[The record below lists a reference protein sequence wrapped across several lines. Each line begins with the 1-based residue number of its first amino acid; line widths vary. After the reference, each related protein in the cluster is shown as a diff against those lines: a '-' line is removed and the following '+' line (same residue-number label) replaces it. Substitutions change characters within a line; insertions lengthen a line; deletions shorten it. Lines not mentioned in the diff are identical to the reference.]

1 MRGTTFRRSTLA
13 VALLAA
19 AAFTAATPRATSAS
33 GIAPLGMG
41 TLEPTSP
48 PQPAGILTA
57 DPVKIRIQGV
67 AYRMTVTVTNPHG
80 RFSAPTVDV
89 LLERIAR
96 HPFSVQQH
104 DYTLF
109 AGHDAL
115 RMTGK
120 TLLRATVDT
129 GTDAAPSTLRMTFQ
143 ATAPETATP
152 CTLTDGTPGLL
163 RQRTG
168 TLSVQAFRFVSGTRP
183 FFATITTPPSTATLA
198 ADPGC
203 RPRGFNPNPCPGT
216 ETISTVNAPYWIAE
230 RVYGTSKVYELVL
243 DVSPRNP
250 APGSQTLRF
259 LNAALPQGVLPPPNS
274 GAAGA
279 TARWLTTGHPYMS
292 GSATFTSTTA
302 PQAHRTQ
309 VCTHEGVT
317 HRYNLRRFHG
327 LLRPDASPLTALF
340 DTGALTLPPRRATL
354 DLVSYLS

>member
-1 MRGTTFRRSTLA
+1 MRATTFRRSAITIATLTTA
-13 VALLAA
+13 ALAA
-19 AAFTAATPRATSAS
+19 ALPPATSARGLGPAGT
-33 GIAPLGMG
+33 GIV
-41 TLEPTSP
+41 EPKRP

-57 DPVKIRIQGV
+57 DPVKVRIQGV
-67 AYRMTVTVTNPHG
+67 TYRMTVTVTDPRG

-89 LLERIAR
+89 LLARITR
-96 HPFSVQQH
+96 HPFSIQEH

-109 AGHDAL
+109 AGHGVL

-129 GTDAAPSTLRMTFQ
+129 GTDSAPSTLQMTFQ
-143 ATAPETATP
+143 ATAPQTATP
-152 CTLTDGTPGLL
+152 CTRTDGTPGVL

-168 TLSVQAFRFVSGTRP
+168 TLSVQAFRFVSGTKP
-183 FFATITTPPSTATLA
+183 FFATITTPPATATLT

-203 RPRGFNPNPCPGT
+203 RPRGFNHNPCPGT
-216 ETISTVNAPYWIAE
+216 ETISTVNAPYLIAE
-230 RVYGTSKVYELVL
+230 RVYGQSKVYEIVL
-243 DVSPRNP
+243 DVAPRNP

-259 LNAALPQGVLPPPNS
+259 LNAALPQGVLPPPNAS
-274 GAAGA
+274 ATGA
-279 TARWLTTGHPYMS
+279 TARWLTTGHPYMG
-292 GSATFTSTTA
+292 GSATFTSTKA

-327 LLRPDASPLTALF
+327 VLRPDADPLTALF
-340 DTGALTLPPRRATL
+340 DTGALTLRPRRATL